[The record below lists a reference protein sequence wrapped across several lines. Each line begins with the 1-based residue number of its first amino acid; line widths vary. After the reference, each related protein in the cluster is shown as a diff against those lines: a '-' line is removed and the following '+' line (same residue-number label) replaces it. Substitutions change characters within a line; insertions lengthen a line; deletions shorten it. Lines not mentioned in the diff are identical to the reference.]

1 MTAIRERARSGDLL
15 LGAFIQLGSPV
26 AAELAG
32 RAGLDWLLVDL
43 EHGAATEASLV
54 EHLTAIEG
62 TGAAAIVRVEE
73 GTRLRIGRALDL
85 GAEGVMIPRL
95 DEPDDIRRVATWL
108 RYPPDG
114 VRGVALTTRGAGLGE
129 VTHGAVRGLNERVLG
144 VLQIESGR
152 AVENAQA
159 IAAID
164 GIDVLFV
171 GPSDLSH
178 SLGIPGRVDE
188 PVFDA
193 AIRAVADACRA
204 EGVAAGVLVK
214 KATDARRYLDL
225 GYTFIGLGSDSGW
238 LVDGARGALAVVRS
252 D

>member
-1 MTAIRERARSGDLL
+1 M
-15 LGAFIQLGSPV
+15 

-32 RAGLDWLLVDL
+32 RSGLDWLLVDL
-43 EHGAATEASLV
+43 EHGAATESSLAA
-54 EHLTAIEG
+54 HLTAIEG
-62 TGAAAIVRVEE
+62 SGAATIVRVEE

-95 DEPDDIRRVATWL
+95 DEPADVERVASWL

-129 VTHGAVRGLNERVLG
+129 VAHGGVKGLNDRVLG
-144 VLQIESGR
+144 VVQIESGR
-152 AVENAQA
+152 AVESARA

-164 GIDVLFV
+164 GVDVLFV

-188 PVFDA
+188 PAFDA
-193 AIRAVADACRA
+193 AIRAVLDACRA
-204 EGVAAGVLVK
+204 EGAAAGVLVK
-214 KATDARRYLDL
+214 KAADARRYLDL
-225 GYTFIGLGSDSGW
+225 GYTFVGLGSDSGW
-238 LVDGARGALAVVRS
+238 VVEGARAALDTVAES
-252 D
+252 A